1 MNKPIRVLISDD
13 TEPLRESVAIA
24 LRAAGIET
32 DTTESGIEALARLR
46 TASYDVLVTDIWMPE
61 LDGVS
66 LIKVLSSEFP
76 RLRIMAMTGGGP
88 NMTMETALS
97 LAEVWGAERVFVKP
111 FDEARLIEAIL
122 APRPR

>member
-32 DTTESGIEALARLR
+32 DTTESGVEALTRLR

>member
-46 TASYDVLVTDIWMPE
+46 TASYDILVTDIWMPE

-97 LAEVWGAERVFVKP
+97 LAEAWGAERVFVKP

-122 APRPR
+122 TPRTR

>member
-32 DTTESGIEALARLR
+32 DTTESGVEALTRLR

-97 LAEVWGAERVFVKP
+97 LAEAWGAERVFVKP

>member
-13 TEPLRESVAIA
+13 TEPVRESVAIA
-24 LRAAGIET
+24 LRTAGMDADTAA
-32 DTTESGIEALARLR
+32 SGIDTLGQLR
-46 TASYDVLVTDIWMPE
+46 KASYDVLVTDIWMPE
-61 LDGVS
+61 MDGVS

-88 NMTMETALS
+88 DMTIETALS
-97 LAEVWGAERVFVKP
+97 LAEVWGAEHVFVKP

-122 APRPR
+122 APRSR